1 MTTTTYSAIRYACG
15 HRQLWRTD
23 DSGEF
28 IAPSTKIEDDGREC
42 AESGLGCACDACEG
56 KTRDV
61 ILHMTAGGLTLGREG
76 STYEPRIR
84 VHHVPPHVRAAA
96 VARALRHVT
105 LWPYGDEETQIGWG
119 WLTGQP
125 AGSILRTTG
134 HSSLEDRNVRYA

>member
-1 MTTTTYSAIRYACG
+1 MMTTYSATRYACG

-23 DSGEF
+23 DSGEL
-28 IAPSTKIEDDGREC
+28 IAPSTMIEDDGRACE
-42 AESGLGCACDACEG
+42 ESRLGCACPDCEG

-61 ILHMTAGGLTLGREG
+61 ILHITANGMTLGRDG

-84 VHHVPPHVRAAA
+84 VHHVPAGAHASA

-119 WLTGQP
+119 WLAGQP
-125 AGSILRTTG
+125 MGAILRTTG
-134 HSSLEDRNVRYA
+134 HGSPEDRTVRYA